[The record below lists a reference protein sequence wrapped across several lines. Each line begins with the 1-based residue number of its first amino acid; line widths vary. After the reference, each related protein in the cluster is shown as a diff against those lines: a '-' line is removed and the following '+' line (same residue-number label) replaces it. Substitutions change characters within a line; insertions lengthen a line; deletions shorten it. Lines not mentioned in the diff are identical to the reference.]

1 MISLLG
7 VLTKEAISSSLIT
20 GYWVIKINGQNY
32 TLIMESVI
40 LKREKFQYSG
50 RTKERLIIAIRW
62 LCMALFLYTAYSK
75 IIDHDRFLKGL
86 TRVHLISGFAVFISF
101 AVPIIEFI
109 TAILLLIPRTAKFGL
124 YCFTAIMTAFTFYII
139 SALIWEKNLPCH
151 CGGAIEKLSWVQHI
165 WFNLGFISISIF
177 AIWLINLFTSSKFKK
192 NEKF

>member
-1 MISLLG
+1 
-7 VLTKEAISSSLIT
+7 
-20 GYWVIKINGQNY
+20 
-32 TLIMESVI
+32 MESII
-40 LKREKFQYSG
+40 LKREKFQYRG

-62 LCMALFLYTAYSK
+62 LCMALFLYTAYAK

-86 TRVHLISGFAVFISF
+86 TRVHLISGFAVYISF
-101 AVPIIEFI
+101 TVPIIEFI

-151 CGGAIEKLSWVQHI
+151 CGGAIEKLSWLQHI
-165 WFNLGFISISIF
+165 WFNLAFISIAIS
-177 AIWLINLFTSSKFKK
+177 AIWLINLFTSSKIKK